1 MDLNMVYITSNFFLG
16 GGGSFLNPKPSLK
29 SDVIYG
35 CTLMLFLSKPMDTV
49 TQTFTLK
56 MLMYITSITQSWI
69 NESLL
74 TIIKYLDLFLE
85 KIMPK
90 LSHDESMLT

>member
-1 MDLNMVYITSNFFLG
+1 
-16 GGGSFLNPKPSLK
+16 
-29 SDVIYG
+29 
-35 CTLMLFLSKPMDTV
+35 MLFLSKPMDTV